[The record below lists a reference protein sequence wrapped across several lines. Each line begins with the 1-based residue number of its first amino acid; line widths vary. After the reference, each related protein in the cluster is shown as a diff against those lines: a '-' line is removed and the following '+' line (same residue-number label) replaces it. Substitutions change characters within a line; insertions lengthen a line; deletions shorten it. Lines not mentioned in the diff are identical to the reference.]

1 MSFLG
6 QEDGFVGG
14 PEAYVGYDTTPDD
27 LGLLDR
33 LSIARS
39 AVVTSNTVTVAGI
52 NSSVAL
58 SIDAG
63 EYSINGSGWT
73 SHTTG
78 SASIS
83 VNDTIQLRTTASA
96 SYATAVVTAVSI
108 NGSPFASWSVTT
120 VGAPATVTQSNA
132 SELSADQPLL
142 FSLLGI
148 GPFSSLLNRR
158 R

>member
-6 QEDGFVGG
+6 QEDGFIGG
-14 PEAYVGYDTTPDD
+14 PETFIPVDETPDA
-27 LGLLDR
+27 LVFNDR

-39 AVVTSNTVTVAGI
+39 AVVTSNTVTVTGI
-52 NSSVAL
+52 TASIAL

-63 EYSINGSGWT
+63 EYNVNGSGWT
-73 SHTTG
+73 SYTAG

-96 SYATAVVTAVSI
+96 SYATAVTTAVSI
-108 NGSPFASWSVTT
+108 NGSQFASWSVTT

-132 SELSADQPLL
+132 SELSAEQPLL

-148 GPFSSLLNRR
+148 GPFSSLNRR

>member
-6 QEDGFVGG
+6 QEDGFIGG
-14 PEAYVGYDTTPDD
+14 PETFIPVDETPDA
-27 LGLLDR
+27 LVFNDR

-39 AVVTSNTVTVAGI
+39 AVVTSNTVTVTGI
-52 NSSVAL
+52 TASIAL

-63 EYSINGSGWT
+63 EYNVNGSGWT
-73 SHTTG
+73 SYTAG

-96 SYATAVVTAVSI
+96 SYATTVTSTVSI
-108 NGSPFASWSVTT
+108 NGSTFSQWNVTT
-120 VGAPATVTQSNA
+120 IGAPDAVAQSNV
-132 SELSADQPLL
+132 SDLSADSPLL
-142 FSLLGI
+142 FSLLGL
-148 GPFSSLLNRR
+148 GPFSGLIRR

>member
-6 QEDGFVGG
+6 QEDGFIGG
-14 PEAYVGYDTTPDD
+14 PETFIPVDETPDA
-27 LGLLDR
+27 LVFNDR

-39 AVVTSNTVTVAGI
+39 AVVTSNTVTVTGI
-52 NSSVAL
+52 TASIAL

-63 EYSINGSGWT
+63 EYNVNGSGWT
-73 SHTTG
+73 SYTSG
-78 SASIS
+78 SASLS

-96 SYATAVVTAVSI
+96 SYATTVTTAVSI
-108 NGSPFASWSVTT
+108 NGSQFASWSVTT

-132 SELSADQPLL
+132 SELSAEQPLL

-148 GPFSSLLNRR
+148 GPFSSLNRR